1 MFLPHSEQHADRTE
15 WSGYTSADVLEA
27 WCNVS
32 WLKSDFKWSNGTA
45 WIHYITV
52 LLLRNI
58 TVLMDSMLNWEINIR
73 MPNTRIFLFCN
84 AAEAHYSTSCSV
96 MYSNTWHRDNTSLC
110 TMQTGHAN
118 TVCTVCCVSG
128 KSSDKYLKLTQMCVW
143 EATALR
149 RHSSGWLLRRP
160 NAWVS
165 QKRKEGA
172 TWQDWTRR
180 LSSNRAPWMGEIRM
194 PVFCSAFHQVTFI
207 CFIYI
212 FKDWKRFS
220 IYLNHCFTQKIL
232 NMWKWDDWEC

>member
-1 MFLPHSEQHADRTE
+1 
-15 WSGYTSADVLEA
+15 
-27 WCNVS
+27 
-32 WLKSDFKWSNGTA
+32 
-45 WIHYITV
+45 
-52 LLLRNI
+52 
-58 TVLMDSMLNWEINIR
+58 
-73 MPNTRIFLFCN
+73 MPNTRVFLFCN

-96 MYSNTWHRDNTSLC
+96 MYGNMWHGDNTSLC

-128 KSSDKYLKLTQMCVW
+128 KSSDKYLKFTQMCVW

-160 NAWVS
+160 NIWVS

-172 TWQDWTRR
+172 AWQDWTRR

-194 PVFCSAFHQVTFI
+194 PVFCSAFHQLTFI

-212 FKDWKRFS
+212 FKDWKRFFNLFKS
-220 IYLNHCFTQKIL
+220 LLYSKNTEYVKMRWLRVLNHWQSPWFYLYQSALCWFKYYCPNVLINWWCSTYT
-232 NMWKWDDWEC
+232 